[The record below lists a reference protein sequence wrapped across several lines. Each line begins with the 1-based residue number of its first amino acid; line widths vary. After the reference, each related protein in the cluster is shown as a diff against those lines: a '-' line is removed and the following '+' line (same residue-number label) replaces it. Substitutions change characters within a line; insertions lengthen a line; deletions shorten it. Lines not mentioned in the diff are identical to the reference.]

1 MKVKPIKRKLNIRRQ
16 SDRDKYRKRRKLLAE
31 SIVFFRKY
39 PEIFCEQVLE
49 IKLNLYQKV
58 LLRAFFDSKYSLW
71 VLSRG
76 LGKTWLGALALVI
89 YCMLYKGTL
98 AGVIAP
104 SFRQSKILVEDKI
117 IKDLMDRS
125 PFLRSE
131 IQKVVVSQAEARVE
145 FYNGSRI
152 MAVPTGDG
160 NKIRGYRFHVL
171 MCDEYAQIKK
181 EILDLVV
188 NPMMNVKRG
197 YEVGKTDYD
206 DELGNR
212 LLVTSSAYYQ
222 HNHLYHLTR
231 QYVDEIVN
239 GNDKY
244 FVAIL
249 DYRIGLEVGLFD
261 DDHIEKEKKRL
272 SALDFGMEYEC
283 IFPNLAENSW
293 INPDDLINCSVL
305 THIETEG
312 INGYNYIIGLDV
324 ARVEGNDNTI
334 AHVVKLVPRKGYVQ
348 KHLVYTLSMNG
359 EKFEVQA
366 KKIRDLLKKYP
377 NTIRIFMDTNG
388 LGVGLADELSKPY
401 FDVEEQKEYPPL
413 IDMND
418 EQAMR
423 EITNGVPLIYG
434 IKPTNEI
441 NHKMGMAV
449 KTATQKHHL
458 KMYSLEAGDD
468 KVMID
473 EILTQE
479 EELQILEAEAT
490 RRECIMI
497 QAKPNGNFFKFEPA
511 IKKGKGS
518 RKDRWSALGFALY
531 GAELIEEEKN
541 KKPKSVCVGA
551 VSTRRW

>member
-1 MKVKPIKRKLNIRRQ
+1 MKGKPIKKKLNIKRQ
-16 SDRDKYRKRRKLLAE
+16 SDKDKYKKRRKLLAE

-39 PEIFCEQVLE
+39 PEIFCEQILE
-49 IKLNLYQKV
+49 IKINLYQAV
-58 LLRAFFDSKYSLW
+58 LLRAFFSSKYSLW

-131 IQKVVVSQAEARVE
+131 VQKCVVSQAEARIE

-197 YEVGKTDYD
+197 YEVGKTEYD
-206 DELGNR
+206 DTLGNR
-212 LLVTSSAYYQ
+212 LLITSSAYYQ
-222 HNHLYHLTR
+222 HNHLFKLTQ
-231 QYVDEIVN
+231 QYVDEVASN
-239 GNDKY
+239 NDKY
-244 FVAIL
+244 FVAVL
-249 DYRIGLEVGLFD
+249 DYKIGLEVGLFD

-283 IFPNLAENSW
+283 IFPNLSENSW
-293 INPDDLINCSVL
+293 VSPDDLTTCSSL

-312 INGYNYIIGLDV
+312 VKGYEYIMGLDV

-334 AHVVKLVPRKGYVQ
+334 IHVIKLVPRKGYTQ
-348 KHLVYTLSMNG
+348 KHLVYTASMNG

-366 KKIRDLLKKYP
+366 QKVRELLKKFP
-377 NTIRIFMDTNG
+377 NTIKIYMDTNG
-388 LGVGLADELSKPY
+388 LGVGLADELSKSY
-401 FDVEEQKEYPPL
+401 WDIEEQKEYPPL

-418 EQAMR
+418 EQAIR

-434 IKPTNEI
+434 IKQTPEI

-449 KTATQKHHL
+449 KTATQKFYL
-458 KMYSLEAGDD
+458 KMYSVEAGDD
-468 KVMID
+468 KVMND
-473 EILTQE
+473 EVLTQE
-479 EELQILEAEAT
+479 EEMLILEAEAT

-497 QAKPNGNFFKFEPA
+497 QAKPQGNYFRFEPA
-511 IKKGKGS
+511 VKKGKES

-531 GAELIEEEKN
+531 GAELIEQEKN
-541 KKPKSVCVGA
+541 QKPKTVCVGA
-551 VSTRRW
+551 VSERRW

>member
-1 MKVKPIKRKLNIRRQ
+1 MVKPIKQKLNIKRQ
-16 SDRDKYRKRRKLLAE
+16 SDKDKYKKRRKLLAK
-31 SIVFFRKY
+31 SIVSFRQC
-39 PEIFCEQVLE
+39 PEIFCERVLE

-76 LGKTWLGALALVI
+76 LGKTWLGALALCI
-89 YCMLYKGTL
+89 YCMLYKGTF
-98 AGVIAP
+98 AGVVAP

-117 IKDLMDRS
+117 IKDLMERS

-131 IQKVVVSQAEARVE
+131 ISKSIVSQAEARIE

-152 MAVPTGDG
+152 MAIPTGDG
-160 NKIRGYRFHVL
+160 TKIRGYRFHVI
-171 MCDEYAQIKK
+171 MADEYAQIPK
-181 EILDLVV
+181 EILDIVV

-206 DELGNR
+206 DALGNR
-212 LLVTSSAYYQ
+212 LLITSSAYYQ
-222 HNHLYHLTR
+222 HNHLFHLTK
-231 QYVDEIVN
+231 QYIDEVAS

-244 FVAIL
+244 FVGIL
-249 DYRIGLEVGLFD
+249 DYSVGIKVGLFD

-283 IFPNLAENSW
+283 IFPNLAENAW
-293 INPDDLINCSVL
+293 ISPDDLVECSVL
-305 THIETEG
+305 KHIETNG
-312 INGYNYIIGLDV
+312 IKDYEYIMSIDV

-334 AHVVKLVPRKGYVQ
+334 IHILKLVPRKGYVQ
-348 KHLVYTLSMNG
+348 KQLVYTKSMNG
-359 EKFEVQA
+359 EKFEEQA
-366 KKIRDLLKKYP
+366 RQVRLLLRKFP
-377 NTIRIFMDTNG
+377 NTIRVFMDTNG
-388 LGVGLADELSKPY
+388 LGVGLADELSKPF
-401 FDVEEQKEYPPL
+401 FDIEEQKEYPPL

-418 EQAMR
+418 EQAVR
-423 EITNGVPLIYG
+423 EITNGIPLIFG
-434 IKPTNEI
+434 IKPSAEI

-458 KMYSLEAGDD
+458 KMYSVEAGDD
-468 KVMID
+468 KVMDD
-473 EILTQE
+473 EALTLE
-479 EELQILEAEAT
+479 EEMLVLEAEAT

-497 QAKPNGNFFKFEPA
+497 QAKPNGNYFKFEPV

-531 GAELIEEEKN
+531 GAELIAEEKN
-541 KKPKSVCVGA
+541 KPEKSVCVGA

>member
-1 MKVKPIKRKLNIRRQ
+1 MAKLVKSLKQKFSPKKRQ
-16 SDRDKYRKRRKLLAE
+16 SDKDRYRKRRELLAQ
-31 SIVFFRKY
+31 SIIYFRKK
-39 PEIFCEQVLE
+39 PDVFCEQVLE

-58 LLRAFFDSKYSLW
+58 LLRAFFNSKYSLW
-71 VLSRG
+71 VMSRG

-131 IQKVVVSQAEARVE
+131 IEKTVISQAEARVE

-206 DELGNR
+206 DEIGNR
-212 LLVTSSAYYQ
+212 LLITSSAYYQ
-222 HNHLYHLTR
+222 HNHLFHLVK
-231 QYVDEIVN
+231 QYIDEICA
-239 GNDKY
+239 GNEKY
-244 FVAIL
+244 FVSIL
-249 DYRIGLEVGLFD
+249 DYRIGLRVGLFD

-283 IFPNLAENSW
+283 IFPNLSENAW
-293 INPDDLINCSVL
+293 ISPDDLTSCSTL

-312 INGYNYIIGLDV
+312 VKGYEYIIGLDV
-324 ARVEGNDNTI
+324 ARVEGNDNTV
-334 AHVVKLVPRKGYVQ
+334 AHVIKLVPRKGSVQ
-348 KHLVYTLSMNG
+348 KHLVYTKSMNG

-366 KKIRDLLKKYP
+366 QEVRRLLKKFP
-377 NTIRIFMDTNG
+377 NVIRIFMDTNG
-388 LGVGLADELSKPY
+388 LGIGLSDELSKP
-401 FDVEEQKEYPPL
+401 FWDMEEQKEYPPL

-418 EQAMR
+418 EQAMK

-434 IKPTNEI
+434 IKPNPEN
-441 NHKMGMAV
+441 NHKMGMSV
-449 KTATQKHHL
+449 KTATQKHYL
-458 KMYSLEAGDD
+458 RMYS
-468 KVMID
+468 VNY
-473 EILTQE
+473 Q
-479 EELQILEAEAT
+479 
-490 RRECIMI
+490 
-497 QAKPNGNFFKFEPA
+497 F
-511 IKKGKGS
+511 
-518 RKDRWSALGFALY
+518 
-531 GAELIEEEKN
+531 
-541 KKPKSVCVGA
+541 
-551 VSTRRW
+551 